1 MPAYPAADEQSL
13 LKVDLAHKALHSAV
27 ETYRAELQEAM
38 DRIERKHNPF
48 IFAAQSVLYEAMGN
62 AALNGFS
69 EPEMQQAM
77 GCAGH

>member
-1 MPAYPAADEQSL
+1 MPEFPADEQSL
-13 LKVDLAHKALHSAV
+13 LKVDLAHKAVHDAV
-27 ETYRAELQEAM
+27 AAYRAELQAEM
-38 DRIERKHNPF
+38 ERIERKHNPF

-77 GCAGH
+77 GCGSH